1 MPKKTGIDKITQIE
15 DYDLFDYDREVQ
27 PILNVL
33 LSKTVEQALLEVEE
47 ETELDEIRRFK
58 NGAYKRQ
65 SEDREGWEQEVKREI
80 ARIKA
85 KNKALKVARAKREQQ
100 ARTLQKIQCLA
111 VAKQYLKSTFL
122 GSMEALNAQQL
133 WRSKFEDQLN
143 ITYKDWLLRKVQ
155 DEFLKGAKVEEFIGG
170 HAGIIGSQVHALEE
184 TKEPIRKSI
193 AATIAK
199 KHRVREIESDHKRT
213 V

>member
-1 MPKKTGIDKITQIE
+1 LLVVIAIIA
-15 DYDLFDYDREVQ
+15 
-27 PILNVL
+27 ILAGML
-33 LSKTVEQALLEVEE
+33 LPAL
-47 ETELDEIRRFK
+47 
-58 NGAYKRQ
+58 G
-65 SEDREGWEQEVKREI
+65 
-80 ARIKA
+80 KA

-111 VAKQYLKSTFL
+111 VAKQYLKNTFL
-122 GSMEALNAQQL
+122 GSMEALNAQQS

-155 DEFLKGAKVEEFIGG
+155 DEFLKGAKVEDFIGG